1 MGQERRRNIKEKG
14 KDNERNRNRYYGAEG
29 ERKSETSFK
38 EKKNALRSCRST
50 QSFIAAKQ
58 GRFLPPPRSFGFRPF
73 PFSSVCLR
81 RLYLSFR
88 PIADLPPSPMGLKLL
103 ARRHQPGF
111 QKRIHGIEAAVVH
124 SVVPIFLSEPPS
136 FTVLFLCS
144 RIPLHSFH
152 PHSPFFSFCQ
162 LQAYVVLGLCSV
174 ILPFLDSVVTCS
186 QYNWVWV
193 EREPLGAPEKV
204 GHISPREE
212 IAADFLEASNIASN
226 MFQNYSLLL
235 QLSF

>member
-14 KDNERNRNRYYGAEG
+14 KDNERNRNRYYRAEG

-38 EKKNALRSCRST
+38 KKKNALRSCRST
-50 QSFIAAKQ
+50 RVLSQPSRGGFS
-58 GRFLPPPRSFGFRPF
+58 PPPSFGFRPF

-88 PIADLPPSPMGLKLL
+88 PIADLPPTPMGLKLL

-124 SVVPIFLSEPPS
+124 SVVPIFLRSRPPS
-136 FTVLFLCS
+136 LFSSSALVYLSTLSTPIAVLFFLSVAGIIRGARLC
-144 RIPLHSFH
+144 L
-152 PHSPFFSFCQ
+152 
-162 LQAYVVLGLCSV
+162 V

-186 QYNWVWV
+186 QYN
-193 EREPLGAPEKV
+193 
-204 GHISPREE
+204 
-212 IAADFLEASNIASN
+212 
-226 MFQNYSLLL
+226 
-235 QLSF
+235 

>member
-14 KDNERNRNRYYGAEG
+14 KDNERNRNRYYRAEG

-38 EKKNALRSCRST
+38 KKKKKRSAQLPLY

-58 GRFLPPPRSFGFRPF
+58 GRFLPPLPSFGFRPF

-111 QKRIHGIEAAVVH
+111 QKRIHGIEAACCTFRR
-124 SVVPIFLSEPPS
+124 PYLPSEPPS

-144 RIPLHSFH
+144 RTPLHSFH
-152 PHSPFFSFCQ
+152 PHCRSFLFVSCRHNTWCSPLLGNLTF
-162 LQAYVVLGLCSV
+162 LGLGR
-174 ILPFLDSVVTCS
+174 D
-186 QYNWVWV
+186 
-193 EREPLGAPEKV
+193 
-204 GHISPREE
+204 
-212 IAADFLEASNIASN
+212 
-226 MFQNYSLLL
+226 LLAI
-235 QLSF
+235 

>member
-14 KDNERNRNRYYGAEG
+14 KDNERNRNRYYGAER
-29 ERKSETSFK
+29 ERKSETSL
-38 EKKNALRSCRST
+38 KKKRSAQLPLY

-58 GRFLPPPRSFGFRPF
+58 GRFLPPSFGFRPF

-124 SVVPIFLSEPPS
+124 SVVPIFLRSRPPS
-136 FTVLFLCS
+136 LFSSSALVYLSTLSTPIAVLFFLSVAGIRGARLC
-144 RIPLHSFH
+144 L
-152 PHSPFFSFCQ
+152 
-162 LQAYVVLGLCSV
+162 V

-186 QYNWVWV
+186 QYN
-193 EREPLGAPEKV
+193 
-204 GHISPREE
+204 
-212 IAADFLEASNIASN
+212 
-226 MFQNYSLLL
+226 
-235 QLSF
+235 